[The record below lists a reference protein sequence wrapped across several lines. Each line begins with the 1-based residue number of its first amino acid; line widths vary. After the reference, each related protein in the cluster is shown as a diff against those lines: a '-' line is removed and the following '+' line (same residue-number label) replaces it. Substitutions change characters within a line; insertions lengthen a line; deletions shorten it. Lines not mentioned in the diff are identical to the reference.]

1 MEKRFDSLTVFE
13 FGQKFPDDNAYMKHL
28 SKVKY
33 ALYADIRII
42 ADTIRSI
49 RMTGSLPSAII
60 SMQLSENT
68 VGRKNVKKIVVFGI
82 EIVKCGISRA
92 YGKVITNASAKSLGG
107 FMEDT
112 VDVSSDVQTGE
123 WTGYKP

>member
-42 ADTIRSI
+42 AVSIRSVC
-49 RMTGSLPSAII
+49 MTGSLPSAII

-68 VGRKNVKKIVVFGI
+68 VGRKNVKK
-82 EIVKCGISRA
+82 
-92 YGKVITNASAKSLGG
+92 KSLC
-107 FMEDT
+107 
-112 VDVSSDVQTGE
+112 SAL
-123 WTGYKP
+123 K

>member
-49 RMTGSLPSAII
+49 RMTGSLPSAIT
-60 SMQLSENT
+60 SKHLSENT
-68 VGRKNVKKIVVFGI
+68 VGRKNVKKNRCV
-82 EIVKCGISRA
+82 RH
-92 YGKVITNASAKSLGG
+92 
-107 FMEDT
+107 
-112 VDVSSDVQTGE
+112 
-123 WTGYKP
+123 